1 MSFDVKVS
9 SNFKEREI
17 QIAGKRAMGKSVF
30 DIGLI
35 VEANA
40 KALAPV
46 DLGRLRGS
54 ITTQARDKGTD
65 VEGQAQG
72 GDKIAKPNSDLE
84 VLVGTA
90 VNYAAWVEYGTG
102 AFTLNKPVYIRKLKG
117 WRFIKNHPG
126 IKAQPYMRPALALAR
141 GDTLNILVRN
151 GRAEFK
157 DFA

>member
-9 SNFKEREI
+9 TNFKEREI
-17 QIAGKRAMGKSVF
+17 QIAGKRAVGKSVF

-35 VEANA
+35 VQANA
-40 KALAPV
+40 KALTPV
-46 DLGRLRGS
+46 DTGRLRGS
-54 ITTQARDKGTD
+54 ITTQARSRGTAL
-65 VEGQAQG
+65 EGEARG
-72 GDKIAKPNSDLE
+72 SDKINPPNDDLE

-90 VNYAAWVEYGTG
+90 VNYSPYVEYGT
-102 AFTLNKPVYIRKLKG
+102 I
-117 WRFIKNHPG
+117 HQS
-126 IKAQPYMRPALALAR
+126 AQPFMRPALALAR